1 MRSLHSPESSSSP
14 DSFPVFALPDRRAAK
29 ARSSLVRADEA
40 HFAELATVIAGR
52 LRELTSRRDAALRA
66 PAGPG
71 QAALDRDQEVRRLDA
86 ELRRLRRF
94 APEMCLG
101 RMLIA
106 DTPDAAVY
114 IGRMG
119 LTAPDGRRLLIDW
132 RSPAA
137 EPFFAATPARPMG
150 LSSRRRYRW
159 SDGRVVD
166 YWDEVVAGEGS
177 EGLAPDQDS
186 ALLASL
192 VRSRSS
198 RMQEV
203 LTTIQADQD
212 AIIRAPSAGALVVDG
227 GPGTGKTVVA
237 LHRAAYLLYA
247 DPRLGEGRGGILVIG
262 PHRPYLAYIGDVLP
276 SLGEE
281 GVSTCTVEDL
291 VPGLPEL
298 PEEVDPEVARLKAQ
312 AAMVD
317 AIEPAVRLYEEPPTE
332 SLLVE
337 TPWGDL
343 LMRPA
348 EWAEAFASADPQL
361 PHNDARDEVWE
372 AVLAILVDGCRDAD
386 VSAEELMRTLR
397 RDAGLAEAFDRAWPL
412 IDPFDLV
419 GDLWEVPAY
428 LRRCAPWLTR
438 EEIGALQRADPRAW
452 TAADRPL
459 LDAARRRLG
468 DPRAARRRRRHEA
481 ALAAEREDR
490 TRVID
495 DLIVAD
501 DSEMLVMSMLRGD
514 DLRSVLDDE
523 APLEEESPPLDGP
536 FAHLIVDEA
545 QELTDAE
552 WRMVLSRCPAQS
564 VTIVGDRA
572 QSRRGFT
579 ESWEKRLGRVGV
591 GTVERA
597 SLTVNYRTP
606 SEVMEEAAPVIR
618 RVLPDA
624 NVPISVRSSGVPVA
638 HGHPD
643 DLDALLGDWL
653 TRHEEGT
660 ACIIGGATVNLRD
673 PSRVRHLSPALAKGL
688 EFDLVVLLDPE
699 SFGTG
704 IDGAVDRYV
713 AMTRATQQLVVLR
726 T

>member
-1 MRSLHSPESSSSP
+1 MSPSP
-14 DSFPVFALPDRRAAK
+14 DSSPVFALPDSRMAK
-29 ARSSLVRADEA
+29 AQTALIHADELR
-40 HFAELATVIAGR
+40 FAELATVIAER

-86 ELRRLRRF
+86 EMRRLRRF

-101 RMLIA
+101 RMVPA
-106 DTPDAAVY
+106 DAPDAPVY

-137 EPFFAATPARPMG
+137 EPFFAATPRRPMG
-150 LSSRRRYRW
+150 LASRRRYRW

-166 YWDEVVAGEGS
+166 YWDEVLAGDGS
-177 EGLAPDQDS
+177 EDLAPDEDS
-186 ALLASL
+186 ALLAAL

-212 AIIRAPSAGALVVDG
+212 AIIRASSAGALVVDG

-247 DPRLGEGRGGILVIG
+247 DPRLGEGRGGVLVIG

-276 SLGEE
+276 SLGED
-281 GVSTCTVEDL
+281 GVSTCTVGDL
-291 VPGLPEL
+291 VPGLPDVPAEAD
-298 PEEVDPEVARLKAQ
+298 EEVARLKARV
-312 AAMVD
+312 AMVE
-317 AIEPAVRLYEEPPTE
+317 AIEPAVQLYEEPPTE
-332 SLLVE
+332 SLVVE
-337 TPWGDL
+337 TPWADL
-343 LMRPA
+343 LLRPA
-348 EWAEAFASADPQL
+348 DWAEAFASADPQR

-372 AVLAILVDGCRDAD
+372 AVLAILVDGRPEME
-386 VSAEELMRTLR
+386 VSVEELVRVLR

-412 IDPFDLV
+412 IDPYDLV

-428 LRRCAPWLTR
+428 LRRCAPWLTADEVR
-438 EEIGALQRADPRAW
+438 SLQRAEPRAW
-452 TAADRPL
+452 TASDRPL

-468 DPRAARRRRRHEA
+468 DPHAARRRRRHGA
-481 ALAAEREDR
+481 ALAAEREER

-495 DLIVAD
+495 DLIAAD

-523 APLEEESPPLDGP
+523 APLEDQREPLDGP

-545 QELTDAE
+545 QELSDAE
-552 WRMVLSRCPAQS
+552 WQMVLSRCPSRS

-579 ESWEKRLGRVGV
+579 ESWEERLRRVGIE
-591 GTVERA
+591 TIEQA

-606 SEVMEEAAPVIR
+606 AEVMEEAAPVIR

-624 NVPISVRSSGVPVA
+624 NVPISVRSSGLPVL

-643 DLDALLGDWL
+643 DLEHLLDDWL
-653 TRHEEGT
+653 AAHAEGT
-660 ACIIGGATVNLRD
+660 ACVIGGTAVDLRD
-673 PSRVRHLSPALAKGL
+673 PSRVRHLSPTLAKGL
-688 EFDLVVLLDPE
+688 EFDLVVLLDPD
-699 SFGTG
+699 SFGDG
-704 IDGAVDRYV
+704 IEGAVDRYV
-713 AMTRATQQLVVLR
+713 AMTRATQRLVILHSR
-726 T
+726 